1 MVEIHQLLIGMWFIL
16 SKAIHVAAKT
26 SFLFFNSST
35 VEPHGAVPE
44 SDEYEKIQI
53 MQSLNQ
59 PITGKAQILNT
70 FTVSCKTP
78 S

>member
-1 MVEIHQLLIGMWFIL
+1 MWFIL

-44 SDEYEKIQI
+44 SDEYEK
-53 MQSLNQ
+53 
-59 PITGKAQILNT
+59 NT
-70 FTVSCKTP
+70 NYAVIKSTNYRQGSNFKHIYC
-78 S
+78 

>member
-1 MVEIHQLLIGMWFIL
+1 MWFIL

-26 SFLFFNSST
+26 TFLFFNSST

-70 FTVSCKTP
+70 FTVSCKTL